1 MKKKKI
7 NIFADADLFRLIV
20 VTVSIFALMASLRPS
35 KYLTLA
41 NFSSMTIQIPEIGLY
56 TLALT
61 LVLIT
66 GQTDISV
73 VNIGNLAG
81 LIGAYILKDCVAKG
95 VTGAAVWGYVALAF
109 VVMILVGIICGA
121 INGFT
126 VTYFG
131 VPTMLVTMATS
142 SIYKGIATGLTS
154 GEAVNGFPEELLW
167 FGTNYVGGVI
177 SYAFFL
183 LIIVFA
189 AVAFLINKTKYGI
202 ELRFIG
208 SNIKASEYAGIKV
221 NKVLMKTYILAGV
234 ISAIAGFEIVTRT
247 NNIRYD
253 YGTSY
258 INQALIAAVLG
269 ATDPNG
275 GYVRMTCLALGLLA
289 VQFLSSGFNLM
300 RLTGN
305 TKLMAWGGL
314 LILVICFDALMRE
327 IKRRKALKEI
337 KNRRREKEA
346 ELKF

>member
-7 NIFADADLFRLIV
+7 NIFADADLFRSIIV
-20 VTVSIFALMASLRPS
+20 TIGIFVLMAALKPD
-35 KYLTLA
+35 KYLTVA
-41 NFSSMTIQIPEIGLY
+41 NFSSMTVQLPEIGLY

-66 GQTDISV
+66 GETDISV

-81 LIGAYILKDCVAKG
+81 LAGAAIMKIAVDKG
-95 VTGAAVWGYVALAF
+95 LTGAAAWGY
-109 VVMILVGIICGA
+109 ILVAFIVMLAVGAICGA

-142 SIYKGIATGLTS
+142 SIYRGLATGLTK
-154 GEAVNGFPEELLW
+154 GEAITGVPEELLW
-167 FGTNYVGGVI
+167 FGSNSVLGI

-183 LIIVFA
+183 LVIVFA
-189 AVAFLINKTKYGI
+189 IVAFLINKTKYGI

-208 SNIKASEYAGIKV
+208 SNIKASKYAGIKV
-221 NKVLMKTYILAGV
+221 NKVLMQTYI
-234 ISAIAGFEIVTRT
+234 ISGLICAVAAFEILART
-247 NNIRYD
+247 NNARYD

-275 GYVRMTCLALGLLA
+275 GYVRMSCLALGLLS
-289 VQFLSSGFNLM
+289 VQFLSTGFGKLK
-300 RLTGN
+300 LTGN
-305 TKLMAWGGL
+305 AKLMAWGGL
-314 LILVICFDALMRE
+314 LVLVICLDALMRE
-327 IKRRKALKEI
+327 MKRRKALKDI
-337 KNRRREKEA
+337 KARRREKEA
-346 ELKF
+346 QLKY

>member
-20 VTVSIFALMASLRPS
+20 VTICIFALMAALKPA
-35 KYLTLA
+35 KYLTVA
-41 NFSSMTIQIPEIGLY
+41 NFSSMTIQLPEIGLY

-73 VNIGNLAG
+73 VNIGNLA
-81 LIGAYILKDCVAKG
+81 
-95 VTGAAVWGYVALAF
+95 ALAG
-109 VVMILVGIICGA
+109 VAIMKIPVDKGISGAGIWLYVLLALIAMLAVGAICGA

-142 SIYKGIATGLTS
+142 SIFRGLATGITK
-154 GEAVNGFPEELLW
+154 GEALTGIPEEFLW
-167 FGTNYVGGVI
+167 FGSNTVFGI

-221 NKVLMKTYILAGV
+221 NKVLMQTYILTGV
-234 ISAIAGFEIVTRT
+234 ISAIAAFEILART
-247 NNIRYD
+247 NTARYD
-253 YGTSY
+253 YGSSY

-275 GYVRMTCLALGLLA
+275 GYVRMSCLALGLA
-289 VQFLSSGFNLM
+289 SVQFLSSGFNFL
-300 RLTGN
+300 RFNGN
-305 TKLMAWGGL
+305 AKLMAWGGL
-314 LILVICFDALMRE
+314 LVLVIVFDAVMRE

-346 ELKF
+346 VYKA

>member
-20 VTVSIFALMASLRPS
+20 VTVAIFACMAAFKPS
-35 KYLTLA
+35 KYLTMA

-81 LIGAYILKDCVAKG
+81 LTGAYILKDCVAKG

-109 VVMILVGIICGA
+109 VAMIAVGIVCGA
-121 INGFT
+121 LNGFT

-131 VPTMLVTMATS
+131 VPTMLVTMATA
-142 SIYKGIATGLTS
+142 SIYRGIATGLTD
-154 GEAVNGFPEELLW
+154 GEALNGFPEELLY
-167 FGTNYVGGVI
+167 FGTHSVGGV

-183 LIIVFA
+183 LVIVFA
-189 AVAFLINKTKYGI
+189 AVAFLINKTKYGV

-253 YGTSY
+253 YGISY

-275 GYVRMTCLALGLLA
+275 GYVRMSCLALGLLA

-314 LILVICFDALMRE
+314 LVLVICFDALMRE
-327 IKRRKALKEI
+327 IKRRKALKDI
-337 KNRRREKEA
+337 KNRRREKEST
-346 ELKF
+346 LKV

>member
-1 MKKKKI
+1 MKKKKF

-20 VTVSIFALMASLRPS
+20 VTIGIFALMASLKPN
-35 KYLTLA
+35 KYLTMA
-41 NFSSMTIQIPEIGLY
+41 NFSSMTIQLPEIGLY

-73 VNIGNLAG
+73 VNIGNLAA
-81 LIGAYILKDCVAKG
+81 LIGAYILKVPVEKG
-95 VTGAAVWGYVALAF
+95 VTGAGVWGYVAIAL
-109 VVMILVGIICGA
+109 VVMIIVGALCGA
-121 INGFT
+121 LNGFT

-154 GEAVNGFPEELLW
+154 GEAVNGFPEELLF
-167 FGTNYVGGVI
+167 FGTNTVGGI

-221 NKVLMKTYILAGV
+221 NKVLMKTYILAGI
-234 ISAIAGFEIVTRT
+234 ISAIAGFEIIART
-247 NNIRYD
+247 NNVRYD
-253 YGTSY
+253 YGLSY

-275 GYVRMTCLALGLLA
+275 GYVRMPCLALGLLA
-289 VQFLSSGFNLM
+289 VQFLSSGFNLL

-346 ELKF
+346 TLKV